1 MSVEAVR
8 PGHSSNKNIQ
18 YVQVSLTL
26 IRKLD
31 VARRWFALIV
41 GGIACAVI
49 TGCPQA
55 AKSPAGKSKQAVAPA
70 IQTAPAAAAGSTE
83 HSAAA
88 ANPQKTTPAS
98 SDTQRLIDDAQ
109 AAYKSGLANYNA
121 GKLDLAR
128 ADFDHAVD
136 LMLTSGRDL
145 RNDPVLSDAF
155 EHLVDNVNAVE
166 MLALKQGNGFSPA
179 EPTLVELANDVTF
192 PVDPNIKATAEA
204 ELKTTQS
211 DLPLVMNDYVA
222 SYINF
227 FSNSPKGHSTILN
240 TLQRAGRYRE
250 MIQQVLRD
258 EKVPQDLIY
267 QAVAE
272 SGFKPQA
279 LNARSGAAG
288 MWQFMPYSMNGM
300 TRNAWFDERFDP
312 LKSTHAYARYIKE
325 LYNQFGDWYLAM
337 AAYDWGPGNVQRAVQ
352 RTGYADFWEL
362 YRRNALPTETKNY
375 VPIILAA
382 TIMAKN
388 PGQYGLNG
396 EIDPPLVVDTVSTN
410 YAIDLR
416 LVSDLVE
423 IPVADVAALNPS
435 LLRMQ
440 TPNNIPFD
448 LHIPAGTKPLFDERV
463 GQIPEEKRASWR
475 YHLLTDQDTLESVA
489 RTYHV
494 APTEVAAVNRIGAD
508 GDLSQSDALILPVAP
523 AVAPSVVHA
532 SRYKTR
538 KGDTVVTV
546 ADRFGVTTAQLR
558 HWNKLQGSRL
568 TPGRMLAVSEP
579 IHLAPRGVGSR
590 HRRGRGHAAARGTSH
605 SSSHSRSSSRTA
617 SGGKKK
623 AATLRA
629 ASSSRHSP
637 APAGTGPTKTKH

>member
-1 MSVEAVR
+1 MSKV
-8 PGHSSNKNIQ
+8 PF
-18 YVQVSLTL
+18 TL
-26 IRKLD
+26 ICKWG
-31 VARRWFALIV
+31 VAGRAAALIV
-41 GGIACAVI
+41 GGVACASL
-49 TGCPQA
+49 TGCPQTVQ
-55 AKSPAGKSKQAVAPA
+55 SPAGQSKHAVAPA
-70 IQTAPAAAAGSTE
+70 IQSTPASPP
-83 HSAAA
+83 SAAA
-88 ANPQKTTPAS
+88 AAQSTAAASPQKPAPVPPE
-98 SDTQRLIDDAQ
+98 TQQLIDRAD

-121 GKLDLAR
+121 GKLDQAR

-145 RNDPVLSDAF
+145 RNDPQLSDAF
-155 EHLVDNVNAVE
+155 EHLVDKVNAVE

-192 PVDPNIKATAEA
+192 PADPNIKATAEA

-222 SYINF
+222 GYINF
-227 FSNSPKGHSTILN
+227 FSNSTKGHSTILN

-250 MIQQVLRD
+250 MIQQVLR
-258 EKVPQDLIY
+258 EEHVPQDLIY

-272 SGFKPQA
+272 SGFRPQA

-312 LKSTHAYARYIKE
+312 IKSTHAYARYIKE

-388 PGQYGLNG
+388 PGQYGLG
-396 EIDPPLVVDTVSTN
+396 GDVDPPLLVDTISTD

-423 IPVADVAALNPS
+423 IPVSDIVALNPS

-440 TPNNIPFD
+440 TPADIAFD
-448 LHIPAGTKPLFDERV
+448 LHIPAGTKSLFEERIS
-463 GQIPEEKRASWR
+463 QIPDEKRATWR
-475 YHLLTDQDTLESVA
+475 YHRLTDQDTLESVA
-489 RTYHV
+489 RAFHV
-494 APTEVAAVNRIGAD
+494 SPSEVAAVNRIGAD

-523 AVAPSVVHA
+523 AVAPAVVHA
-532 SRYKTR
+532 SRYRTR

-546 ADRFGVTTAQLR
+546 ADRFGVTPVQLQR
-558 HWNKLQGSRL
+558 WNKLKGSHL

-579 IHLAPRGVGSR
+579 IHLAPRAAGSR
-590 HRRGRGHAAARGTSH
+590 RSHGKHPGQTQTASRGGSHPASGT
-605 SSSHSRSSSRTA
+605 HSRSAKA
-617 SGGKKK
+617 SGGKKPAS
-623 AATLRA
+623 AAGISSSNRV
-629 ASSSRHSP
+629 ASSSGAPHS
-637 APAGTGPTKTKH
+637 AKSTTKKAQ

>member
-1 MSVEAVR
+1 MNGV
-8 PGHSSNKNIQ
+8 PPP
-18 YVQVSLTL
+18 LT
-26 IRKLD
+26 RNWE
-31 VARRWFALIV
+31 VARSAAARISIGIA
-41 GGIACAVI
+41 GGIACALL
-49 TGCPQA
+49 TGCPQDVQSPVGQTPRAIAPALLSA
-55 AKSPAGKSKQAVAPA
+55 APALPAGHDPA
-70 IQTAPAAAAGSTE
+70 HPAQAAA
-83 HSAAA
+83 
-88 ANPQKTTPAS
+88 PAS
-98 SDTQRLIDDAQ
+98 SQKAPPVSADTQQLIDRAQ

-121 GKLDLAR
+121 GKLDQAR
-128 ADFDHAVD
+128 ADFDSAID

-166 MLALKQGNGFSPA
+166 MLALKQGNGFSPT

-192 PVDPNIKATAEA
+192 PVDPNIKATAEL

-227 FSNSPKGHSTILN
+227 FSNSTKGHATIRN
-240 TLQRAGRYRE
+240 TLQRAGRYRD
-250 MIQQVLRD
+250 MIQQVLR
-258 EKVPQDLIY
+258 EEQVPQDLIY

-312 LKSTHAYARYIKE
+312 VKSTRAYARYIKE

-388 PGQYGLNG
+388 PGQYGLGG
-396 EIDPPLVVDTVSTN
+396 EIDPPLVVDTVTIS

-423 IPVADVAALNPS
+423 APVSDIVALNPS
-435 LLRMQ
+435 LLRLQ
-440 TPNNIPFD
+440 TPGDMPFD
-448 LHIPAGTKPLFDERV
+448 LHMPAGTRPLFDERV
-463 GQIPEEKRASWR
+463 GQIPEDKRATWR
-475 YHLLTDQDTLESVA
+475 YHRLTDQDTLESVA
-489 RTYHV
+489 RIYH
-494 APTEVAAVNRIGAD
+494 ASPSELAAVNRLNAD
-508 GDLSQSDALILPVAP
+508 GDLSQMDALIVPVAP
-523 AVAPSVVHA
+523 AIAPAVVHA

-546 ADRFGVTTAQLR
+546 ADRFGVTPAQLR
-558 HWNKLQGSRL
+558 RWNKLQGTRL
-568 TPGRMLAVSEP
+568 APGRMLAVSEP
-579 IHLAPRGVGSR
+579 IHLAPRTGR
-590 HRRGRGHAAARGTSH
+590 HRHSGNRASSGAKARSQAAGH
-605 SSSHSRSSSRTA
+605 
-617 SGGKKK
+617 GKKSAVAHATPPSRRP
-623 AATLRA
+623 AATHTTSTAKKKKR
-629 ASSSRHSP
+629 
-637 APAGTGPTKTKH
+637 

>member
-1 MSVEAVR
+1 MSRQTSA
-8 PGHSSNKNIQ
+8 PSIQ
-18 YVQVSLTL
+18 
-26 IRKLD
+26 R
-31 VARRWFALIV
+31 A
-41 GGIACAVI
+41 
-49 TGCPQA
+49 P
-55 AKSPAGKSKQAVAPA
+55 SP
-70 IQTAPAAAAGSTE
+70 TAPARAAHPDPQANLQR
-83 HSAAA
+83 AA
-88 ANPQKTTPAS
+88 PV
-98 SDTQRLIDDAQ
+98 SDETQQLIDRAE
-109 AAYKSGLANYNA
+109 AGYKSGLANYHA
-121 GKLDLAR
+121 GKLDQAR
-128 ADFDHAVD
+128 ADFDQAVD

-145 RNDPVLSDAF
+145 RNDPVLRDAF

-227 FSNSPKGHSTILN
+227 FTNSTKGHGTIRN

-250 MIQQVLRD
+250 MIQQVLRE

-312 LKSTHAYARYIKE
+312 VKSTHAYARYIKE

-388 PGQYGLNG
+388 PGQYGLG
-396 EIDPPLVVDTVSTN
+396 GDMDPPLLVDTVTTN

-423 IPVADVAALNPS
+423 APVADIVVLNPS

-440 TPNNIPFD
+440 TPHEMSFD
-448 LHIPAGTKPLFDERV
+448 LHIPAGTRPLFDARV

-475 YHLLTDQDTLESVA
+475 YRRLTDEDTLDSVA
-489 RTYHV
+489 RTYH
-494 APTEVAAVNRIGAD
+494 ASASEIAAVNQIGAD
-508 GDLSQSDALILPVAP
+508 GDLSETDALIVPVAP
-523 AVAPSVVHA
+523 VVAPAVVHA

-546 ADRFGVTTAQLR
+546 ADRFGVTPAQVR
-558 HWNKLQGSRL
+558 RWNKISGSRL
-568 TPGRMLAVSEP
+568 APGRMLAVSEP
-579 IHLAPRGVGSR
+579 IHLAPRMGRAR
-590 HRRGRGHAAARGTSH
+590 HGRGRNRGHGAGAASRRSH
-605 SSSHSRSSSRTA
+605 SHSISHSRLA
-617 SGGKKK
+617 
-623 AATLRA
+623 A
-629 ASSSRHSP
+629 ASSEKRSGRTHVAAHRSASP
-637 APAGTGPTKTKH
+637 AHAAKSTKKKKR